1 VLVSDQMQLAAGR
14 HKGEAAARRRSIALQ
29 RERTEGRQRH
39 GAGGEQTWQRR
50 CIAGRSYHI
59 VAQRVMSCVSDDR
72 VMSCVS
78 DEKASTRRV
87 AKGTK
92 RASRIAGQSLG
103 HRIDGLASSL
113 GIPCV
118 VVWAN
123 LGSMASTGHNPR
135 WANHRAK
142 FQ

>member
-1 VLVSDQMQLAAGR
+1 M
-14 HKGEAAARRRSIALQ
+14 GEAAGRRRSIALQ

-39 GAGGEQTWQRR
+39 GAGGEQTVWQRR
-50 CIAGRSYHI
+50 GIAGRSYHI
-59 VAQRVMSCVSDDR
+59 VAQRVMSGVSDDR

-87 AKGTK
+87 AKGTT

-103 HRIDGLASSL
+103 HRIAGLASSL